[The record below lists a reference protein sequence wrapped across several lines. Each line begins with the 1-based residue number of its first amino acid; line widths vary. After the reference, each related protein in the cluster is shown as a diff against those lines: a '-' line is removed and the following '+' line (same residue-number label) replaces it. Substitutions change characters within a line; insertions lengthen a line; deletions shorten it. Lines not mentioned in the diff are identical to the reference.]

1 MADIERLPTI
11 ADVARACGVSM
22 RTVSRVINGGRN
34 VKPATREKIQKEIE
48 RLKFLPNPQAR
59 GLAASRSYL
68 LGLVY
73 DMPNALYL
81 DTIQRGITGTCR
93 SSGYEL
99 VIHPC
104 GLERAEN
111 VVADTLSFVRRSN
124 IDGLIVLP
132 PVSEIPSLPPSLD
145 AAGVDYVL
153 LASVDL
159 VEPVHLVRSAERPA
173 CEAMTRHLIE
183 LGHTDIAFISGPS
196 GYRSTQE
203 RLDGFHDAFRAAG
216 VAAREDLIVKGD
228 YTYQSGFRA
237 GRRLFSLPHKPTAV
251 FASNDEMASGVYN
264 AAAEAGLVIPHDVSV
279 CGFDDVVFAE
289 RTLPSLS
296 TIRRPSLEMASLATK
311 KLIASIE
318 GHEGVAREMSSV
330 VPLEL
335 VLRESIAARR
345 SC

>member
-1 MADIERLPTI
+1 MERLPTI

-22 RTVSRVINGGRN
+22 RTVSRVINGARN
-34 VKPATREKIQKEIE
+34 VKPATRVKIEQEIE
-48 RLKFLPNPQAR
+48 RLKFRPNPQAR

-104 GLERAEN
+104 ESTGSDT
-111 VVADTLSFVRRSN
+111 VIADTLSFVRRSN

-132 PVSEIPSLPPSLD
+132 PVSEMAALPPALD
-145 AAGVDYVL
+145 EAGVDYVL

-159 VEPVHLVRSAERPA
+159 VDPVHLVRSAERLA
-173 CEAMTRHLIE
+173 CEDMTRHLIE
-183 LGHTDIAFISGPS
+183 LGHRDIAFISGPS
-196 GYRSTQE
+196 DYRSTRE
-203 RLDGFHDAFRAAG
+203 RLEGFRDAFRAAG
-216 VAAREDLIVKGD
+216 LALNEELILKGD
-228 YTYQSGFRA
+228 YGYHSGYSA
-237 GRRLFSLPHKPTAV
+237 GNALFSRRQKPTAI
-251 FASNDEMASGVYN
+251 FASNDEMAFGVFN
-264 AAAEAGLVIPHDVSV
+264 AAAEAGMSVPNDVSV

-289 RTLPSLS
+289 RTLPSLT
-296 TIRRPSLEMASLATK
+296 TIRRPSLAMASLATE
-311 KLIASIE
+311 KLIALIE
-318 GHEGVAREMSSV
+318 GRDDVANRMQAV

-335 VLRESIAARR
+335 ILRNSTAARR
-345 SC
+345 